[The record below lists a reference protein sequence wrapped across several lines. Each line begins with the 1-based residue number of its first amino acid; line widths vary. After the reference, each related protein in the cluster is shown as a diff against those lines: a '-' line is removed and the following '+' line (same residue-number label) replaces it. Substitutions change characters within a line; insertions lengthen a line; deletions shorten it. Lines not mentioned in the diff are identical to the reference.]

1 MIAVSRLKRALGLAA
16 VIAGLLMPAPA
27 AAAPAVPP
35 PPQPSPY
42 VTTRGK
48 TFVAPDGQPLLLRG
62 INLGN
67 WLMPEGYMFKFKT
80 ALSPREIHG
89 AIDGILGPD
98 KAREFWSTFRD
109 RYITRDDIAFIK
121 AAGFNTV
128 RVPLHYALFVTG
140 THPPVFAGPGYALID
155 RLIEWCREA
164 GLYVVLDLHAAPG
177 GQTGVNHDDG
187 PGYPLLFYVPAHQ
200 DLTVALWR
208 TLAARYRDEPVVL
221 GYDLLNEPIAPY
233 HDVGYLNSRLEP
245 LYRRIAAAIR
255 EVDPHHIVFFE
266 GAQWGTRFDVFSAPP
281 IDNVAYSYHKFWSA
295 TTREAIQEYLNF
307 SNLYDV
313 PILLGESG
321 ELTDAWMQS
330 FRSLHERHGVS
341 WIFWTYKNLDSLSTV
356 ASITRPPHW
365 DAVVAAADRRIAA
378 PSTAQAAASADV
390 KLAAA
395 LGAYL
400 ENIKL
405 ANCRINAGYLNALG
419 LSLPA
424 GTRPVRGRS

>member
-1 MIAVSRLKRALGLAA
+1 MTTVRRLIAALAL
-16 VIAGLLMPAPA
+16 AGLLATLSAAPA
-27 AAAPAVPP
+27 AAVMEPP
-35 PPQPSPY
+35 PPSQY
-42 VTTRGK
+42 VTTKGK
-48 TFVAPDGQPLLLRG
+48 AFIAPDGQPLLLRG

-67 WLMPEGYMFKFKT
+67 WLMPEGYMFKFKA
-80 ALSPREIHG
+80 ALSPRRIHG
-89 AIDGILGPD
+89 AIDAILGPV
-98 KAREFWSTFRD
+98 KAGDFWTAFRD
-109 RYITRDDIAFIK
+109 RYITRDDIQFIK

-140 THPPVFAGPGYALID
+140 TDPPVFAGPGYALID
-155 RLIEWCREA
+155 RLIAWCREA
-164 GLYVVLDLHAAPG
+164 GLYVLLDLHAAPG
-177 GQTGVNHDDG
+177 GQTGINHDDG

-208 TLAARYRDEPVVL
+208 TLAARYRDEPTVL
-221 GYDLLNEPIAPY
+221 GYDLLNEPIASY
-233 HDVGYLNSRLEP
+233 HDVAYLNSKLEP
-245 LYRRIAAAIR
+245 LYRRIASAIR
-255 EVDPHHIVFFE
+255 EVDPHHILVFE

-321 ELTDAWMQS
+321 ELTDAWVQA
-330 FRSLHERHGVS
+330 FRLLHERHGVS

-365 DAVVAAADRRIAA
+365 DAVVAAADRRAGA
-378 PSTAQAAASADV
+378 VSGALAGAD
-390 KLAAA
+390 LAAA
-395 LGAYL
+395 LESYL

-405 ANCRINAGYLNALG
+405 KNCRINVGYLDALG
-419 LSLPA
+419 LAGPSSAAATPA
-424 GTRPVRGRS
+424 ARR